1 MLTMNAVR
9 HRTND
14 PCLALCETTICVPR
28 QPIGRPMTSRSF
40 KGSFTQ
46 QEPIP
51 DDAIAAAV
59 AVLRSGRL
67 HRYNLAGDEQG
78 ETAMLERE
86 FADWQGSAFCLA
98 TTSGG
103 QAIQIA
109 LRAGGIGPG
118 DKVLT
123 NAFTLAPVPGAIAA
137 VGATPV
143 LVEIDENLCLDLNDL
158 DRAAKE
164 SGAKTLLVSHMR
176 GHLCDMER
184 LMAIA
189 ADRGVRVIED
199 CAHTMGARWNGTRSG
214 NFGLAGCF
222 STQTYK
228 HLNSGEG
235 GLLTSDDA
243 EFMARATILSGSYM
257 LYERHGAGPG
267 PDHFDTP
274 RTQMPNMS
282 ARMDALRAAI
292 LRPQLQ
298 RIDDNIARWNAN
310 YDAVASQL
318 AKCAAVVLPQ
328 RPDSETI
335 VGSSIQFRMPGAPAE
350 DCRALLAAC
359 AARGVELKW
368 FGAPEPAG
376 FTSSHHSWR
385 YFEPQDLPRSDA
397 IMADLFD
404 MRLPLTFSVDDC
416 SLIAEIIAESAEELS
431 A

>member
-1 MLTMNAVR
+1 
-9 HRTND
+9 
-14 PCLALCETTICVPR
+14 
-28 QPIGRPMTSRSF
+28 MTSRIF
-40 KGSFTQ
+40 QGSFTQ
-46 QEPIP
+46 QEPIS
-51 DDAIAAAV
+51 DDAIEAAV

-67 HRYNLAGDEQG
+67 HRYNLAGDEPG
-78 ETAMLERE
+78 ETALLERA

-103 QAIQIA
+103 QALQIA
-109 LRAGGIGPG
+109 LRANGIGPG

-137 VGATPV
+137 AGATPV

-158 DRAAKE
+158 DRTAGR
-164 SGAKTLLVSHMR
+164 SGATTLLVSHMR

-189 ADRGVRVIED
+189 ADRGIHVIED

-214 NFGLAGCF
+214 KFGLAGCF

-235 GLLTSDDA
+235 GLLTSDDPD
-243 EFMARATILSGSYM
+243 FMARATILSGSYM
-257 LYERHGAGPG
+257 LYGRHGAGPD
-267 PDHFDTP
+267 PAHFEMP

-298 RIDDNIARWNAN
+298 RLDDNIARWNAR
-310 YDAVASQL
+310 YDTVASRL
-318 AKCAAVVLPQ
+318 AQCAAVVLPQ
-328 RPDSETI
+328 RPEAEAI
-335 VGSSIQFRMPGAPAE
+335 VGSSIQFRMPGATA
-350 DCRALLAAC
+350 DLCRAMLAAC

-368 FGAPEPAG
+368 FGAPEPTG

-385 YFEPQDLPRSDA
+385 YFEAQDLPRSDA
-397 IMADLFD
+397 ILANLFD
-404 MRLPLTFSVDDC
+404 MRLPLTFSLDDC
-416 SLIAEIIAESAEELS
+416 RLIADIIAECAEELP